1 MPLDNEVEKLLAA
14 MAAVPGPRLGEV
26 SAAEIRAVEAAMAE
40 QMPSGPTLEVV
51 RDIAIPSDAAPIA
64 ARLYRDSPKPR
75 ALMVYYHGGGW
86 TLGGIALI
94 DGAIRRLVK
103 ESGLAVLSVDYRL
116 APEHVFPA
124 AVEDALAAA
133 RWASGHREE
142 LAGWDAPLLVGGE
155 SAGGNLAAVVSQL
168 ARSVGLDISAQL
180 LACPCVASYTD
191 SPSMRSIESPFPP
204 PGAIGWF
211 FDQYVPDQKMR
222 SDPRFAPLEQK
233 DLGGLPPAFV
243 ATAEYDALRD
253 QGEQYAERLAAAG
266 VSSEAKRY
274 LGTFHGF
281 FELDGG
287 LRHSRELIADF
298 SRFLDTTL
306 NSTAPK
312 AAA

>member
-1 MPLDNEVEKLLAA
+1 MPLDIEVEKLLAA
-14 MAAVPGPRLGEV
+14 MAAAPGPKLGEA
-26 SAAEIRAVEAAMAE
+26 SAAEMRAVEAVMAE
-40 QMPSGPTLEVV
+40 QMPAGPAVESVL
-51 RDIAIPSDAAPIA
+51 DIEIPSGAATIA
-64 ARLYRDSPKPR
+64 ARLYRDSPEPR

-94 DGAIRRLVK
+94 DGAMRRLVK
-103 ESGLAVLSVDYRL
+103 ESGVAVLSVDYRL

-124 AVEDALAAA
+124 AVEDALVAA
-133 RWASGHREE
+133 RWASEHREE
-142 LAGWDAPLLVGGE
+142 LVGWDAPLLVGGE

-168 ARSVGLDISAQL
+168 VRNAGFDIAAQL
-180 LACPCVASYTD
+180 LACPCVASYPD

-211 FDQYVPDQKMR
+211 FDQYIPDAQTR

-243 ATAEYDALRD
+243 ATAEYDSLRE

-266 VSSEAKRY
+266 ISCEAKRY

-287 LRHSRELIADF
+287 LRHSHDLIADF
-298 SRFLDTTL
+298 SRFLDTAL
-306 NSTAPK
+306 DGTAPK
-312 AAA
+312 VPA